1 MGPCFAGDSN
11 VDLCAMYEPFNG
23 DNNCVSRA
31 EKAGYAIP
39 VDGAGVNM
47 LTNKKDGLF
56 TIVELEVW
64 QVTFLVIN
72 YISLFLYRIN
82 DKEIRH

>member
-1 MGPCFAGDSN
+1 VF
-11 VDLCAMYEPFNG
+11 EPFNG
-23 DNNCVSRA
+23 DNTCRSSA
-31 EKAGYAIP
+31 KKAGYAIP

-47 LTNKKDGLF
+47 LTNKKNGDF
-56 TIVELEVW
+56 TIDELEVW
-64 QVTFLVIN
+64 AVTFLVIN

>member
-1 MGPCFAGDSN
+1 MAK
-11 VDLCAMYEPFNG
+11 
-23 DNNCVSRA
+23 
-31 EKAGYAIP
+31 KAGYAIP

-47 LTNKKDGLF
+47 LTNKQDGRF